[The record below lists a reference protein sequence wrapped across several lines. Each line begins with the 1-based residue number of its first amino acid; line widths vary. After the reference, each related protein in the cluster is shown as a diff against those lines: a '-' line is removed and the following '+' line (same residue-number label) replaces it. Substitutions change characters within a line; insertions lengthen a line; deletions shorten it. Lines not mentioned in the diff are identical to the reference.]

1 MNLFVRKLKQIL
13 IMLAVAC
20 FCASCSQVADV
31 SYNPWKTLEL
41 PTDSRL
47 VDVAFTDNSD
57 RGWLVGS
64 KSALFETL
72 DGGETWQARSLDL
85 GDEKVSFTSV
95 SFAGQEG
102 WIAGKPSILLHTTD
116 GGTSW
121 SRISLSAKLPG
132 SPDKI
137 LALSSNSAE
146 MTTDVGAIYRT
157 SDGARTWKALVQEA
171 VGVVR
176 NIARSPDGEY
186 IAVSSRGNFYST
198 WKPGDKAW
206 TPHQRNSSRRLQNMG
221 FGKDGRRW
229 LIARGGQLQFA
240 TPEDEEMWEEVQSPD
255 SKSSWGL
262 LDVAYRTPEEL
273 WVSGGSGNLL
283 VSFDGGQSWQKD
295 RAVEDVPSNLY
306 RIVFVG
312 LEQGF
317 ILGDRGFL
325 LKYEPAEKTA
335 TTNFPLLGWS

>member
-13 IMLAVAC
+13 VLLVAAF
-20 FCASCSQVADV
+20 FCVSCTQTADL
-31 SYNPWKTLEL
+31 SNNPWETLEL
-41 PTDSRL
+41 PTEARL
-47 VDVAFTDNSD
+47 VDVAFTDNPD

-64 KSALFETL
+64 QAALFETL
-72 DGGETWQARSLDL
+72 DGGKTWQARSLDL

-95 SFAGQEG
+95 SFVGQEG

-121 SRISLSAKLPG
+121 SRIALSAKLPG
-132 SPDKI
+132 SPDQI
-137 LALSSNSAE
+137 LALSPDSAE

-157 SDGARTWKALVQEA
+157 TDSARTWKALVQEA

-176 NIARSPDGEY
+176 NIARSPEGEY

-198 WKPGDKAW
+198 WKPGEKAW

-221 FGKDGRRW
+221 FGDDSRRW
-229 LIARGGQLQFA
+229 LIARGGQIQF
-240 TPEDEEMWEEVQSPD
+240 TSPEDEGDWGEVQSPD
-255 SKSSWGL
+255 AKSSWGL
-262 LDVAYRTPEEL
+262 LDISYRTPEEI

-295 RAVEDVPSNLY
+295 RAVENVPSNLY
-306 RIVFVG
+306 RIVFVSPQ
-312 LEQGF
+312 QGF

-325 LKYEPAEKTA
+325 LKYEPQDKAA
-335 TTNFPLLGWS
+335 